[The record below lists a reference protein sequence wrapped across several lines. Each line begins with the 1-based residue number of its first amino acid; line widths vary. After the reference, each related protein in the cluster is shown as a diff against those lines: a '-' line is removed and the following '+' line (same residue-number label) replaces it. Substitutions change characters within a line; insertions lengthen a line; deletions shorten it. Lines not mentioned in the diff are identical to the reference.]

1 MPLQNCSQQQIHANP
16 NLSSPKQSAAQLLP
30 LDRMHL
36 YVYVWYVSALGTN
49 LRVLGI
55 FRNKIISAL
64 ALSTGDESETETA
77 DREVR

>member
-1 MPLQNCSQQQIHANP
+1 
-16 NLSSPKQSAAQLLP
+16 
-30 LDRMHL
+30 MHL
-36 YVYVWYVSALGTN
+36 YVYMYVWYVSALGTN

-77 DREVR
+77 DREVRWKGSQGNQNKCAHTVTYV